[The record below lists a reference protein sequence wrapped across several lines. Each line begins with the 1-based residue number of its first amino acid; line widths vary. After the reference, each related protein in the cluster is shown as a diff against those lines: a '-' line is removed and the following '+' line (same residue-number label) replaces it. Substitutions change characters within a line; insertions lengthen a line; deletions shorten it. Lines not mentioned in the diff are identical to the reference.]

1 MAPMT
6 RRSQA
11 AASAAAS
18 TTAPAT
24 SNNTTGVSKPVT
36 RRSRA
41 PVTTSAATRKDQ
53 SNSWELLGRE
63 SSHDNNED
71 IGSAHGAATAK
82 ASDMDFSTTTRT
94 TRGAAQNAA
103 DSLRDIADRVGKEV
117 EVFAETLDR
126 FFDNLPTAQ
135 DQYDAAHDLVLEFKG
150 IADMAVEDLKKGHE
164 REIREQLSTEWSE
177 QAHLSAFESAGRPKA
192 RSITAFGG
200 AAAER
205 KREQVEELR
214 LCQEEAYTW

>member
-1 MAPMT
+1 VHLRAVTYESLIKMAPMT

-24 SNNTTGVSKPVT
+24 ANNTTGISKPVT

-53 SNSWELLGRE
+53 SNSWELLDRE

-71 IGSAHGAATAK
+71 IGSAYGAATAK

-135 DQYDAAHDLVLEFKG
+135 DQYDAA
-150 IADMAVEDLKKGHE
+150 IWC
-164 REIREQLSTEWSE
+164 WS
-177 QAHLSAFESAGRPKA
+177 SR
-192 RSITAFGG
+192 
-200 AAAER
+200 
-205 KREQVEELR
+205 ELR
-214 LCQEEAYTW
+214 IWLSRTSRKDTSGKFASS